1 MANDITYLQQINDA
15 DDVPQPTQIRKAQFV
30 DADGNP
36 VGGPSSAPS
45 TPAEPADGSISPAK
59 LAGYS
64 ADTGHGRI
72 PKVKGD
78 GTGFDFVDVPVSP
91 TADTLTGATDTGR
104 ALLKAKDAAGARTAI
119 GAGTS
124 SFSGSYADLTN
135 KPAIPAAYT
144 LPAASA
150 ALGGVR
156 QAAYVADPA
165 GDTVT
170 KAEFIALRDA
180 LVASGAMSAKG

>member
-124 SFSGSYADLTN
+124 SFSG
-135 KPAIPAAYT
+135 
-144 LPAASA
+144 
-150 ALGGVR
+150 GVR

-180 LVASGAMSAKG
+180 LVASGAMAAKG